1 MSRPPRVRRIIRGR
15 RLTDPVDLPADPG
28 TLAVRGRLAS
38 VSVAASAG
46 AGAWVGFAI
55 GLVLGALLGA
65 AVAWFSGA
73 ILDWQR
79 DLAFTFGVAR
89 RLLPFGDQQALLRG
103 IEARWWLVIPVIAV
117 VVGVIAGLVGA
128 LLGGILAAAYNRSP
142 RHALVVVELP
152 SDVPTADAATAAA
165 STPEPEATVTADAIL
180 GEDLRPASPMPS
192 SGARASTPG
201 DPEATASRPRG

>member
-1 MSRPPRVRRIIRGR
+1 MRGR

-38 VSVAASAG
+38 VSVGASSA

-65 AVAWFSGA
+65 VIAWFSGA

-79 DLAFTFGVAR
+79 DLAFTFGVTR
-89 RLLPFGDQQALLRG
+89 RLLPFGDQQALLRD
-103 IEARWWLVIPVIAV
+103 IEARWWLVIPAVAV
-117 VVGVIAGLVGA
+117 VVGVVAATVGG

-152 SDVPTADAATAAA
+152 TDVPAPATMAVPEAAAAPGLAPDAAGALVTGAPPSAQQSLAAPRA
-165 STPEPEATVTADAIL
+165 ATTH
-180 GEDLRPASPMPS
+180 
-192 SGARASTPG
+192 SGTDR
-201 DPEATASRPRG
+201 DP